1 MSVIV
6 GLTIVQAVPAASATL
21 FGETLDA
28 NITITGEDDN
38 GFYTLPVLVAP
49 VVVGLSGFSDNIS
62 KFKQLTQDG
71 FATASNQI
79 NVNVIITIGADTISV
94 EMQGQVQPFKL
105 ESTFSGIGGA
115 SFQIASDADNATGV
129 MAGVNLDLFD
139 NDTLHSVDFA
149 TDYLGFQPG
158 TDVTQTE
165 TLTFTDVVGAGAVP
179 EPSTWAMMLLGFA
192 GLGWSAYRG
201 RIAARTA
208 GARA

>member
-1 MSVIV
+1 
-6 GLTIVQAVPAASATL
+6 
-21 FGETLDA
+21 
-28 NITITGEDDN
+28 
-38 GFYTLPVLVAP
+38 
-49 VVVGLSGFSDNIS
+49 
-62 KFKQLTQDG
+62 
-71 FATASNQI
+71 
-79 NVNVIITIGADTISV
+79 
-94 EMQGQVQPFKL
+94 
-105 ESTFSGIGGA
+105 
-115 SFQIASDADNATGV
+115 

-149 TDYLGFQPG
+149 TDNLGFQPG